1 MAAAYFVQPAAELFG
16 TKITSATMLKTKKP
30 NTDIGVIDD
39 GLRSQ
44 LRLDL
49 VAKGRERRRAKAAYD
64 RACAEAEALEIAL
77 GTTFEALMQERG
89 EHA

>member
-1 MAAAYFVQPAAELFG
+1 MTF
-16 TKITSATMLKTKKP
+16 KTKRAETP
-30 NTDIGVIDD
+30 NIGEITP

-49 VAKGRERRRAKAAYD
+49 IAKGRERLRAKAALD
-64 RACAEAEALEIAL
+64 RAAAEAEALEIAL
-77 GTTFEALMQERG
+77 GITFEELMQERG

>member
-1 MAAAYFVQPAAELFG
+1 MAAAYFVQPAAKMFG
-16 TKITSATMLKTKKP
+16 TKITDATMPKTKP
-30 NTDIGVIDD
+30 DTSHIGVITD

-64 RACAEAEALEIAL
+64 KACAEAEALEIVL

-89 EHA
+89 E